1 MRSKFSALHPIQSP
15 DFFTRWRIAWSIP
28 GFSTRLLVAV
38 IVFIAILIAFPYFF
52 SFIESRKGYR
62 IEDPVLDLI
71 PAMDFS
77 PVTFAIIWLVSL
89 WFMIRMIQQPSIA
102 IIGII
107 AIDLIF
113 LTRMVTILLFPLEP
127 PPGLVEL
134 KDPISNYFYGEEHA
148 FITRDLFFS
157 GHTST
162 QIMIGLILPEKKEK
176 WLAFAGA
183 TTVAVLVLVQH
194 IHYTIDVLGALL
206 FTWFLYLLSRML
218 VSGLSK
224 HQNASPS

>member
-15 DFFTRWRIAWSIP
+15 DILTRWRIAWKIP
-28 GFSTRLLVAV
+28 GFSTRLLVALV
-38 IVFIAILIAFPYFF
+38 VFIAILIAFPYFF
-52 SFIESRKGYR
+52 SFIESRKGFQ
-62 IEDPVLDLI
+62 IPDPVLDAI
-71 PAMDFS
+71 PARDFS

>member
-1 MRSKFSALHPIQSP
+1 MQSKFSTLQPIQAP
-15 DFFTRWRIAWSIP
+15 DIVSRWRIAWAVP

-38 IVFIAILIAFPYFF
+38 FVFIAILITFPYFF
-52 SFIESRKGYR
+52 SFIESRKGYQMP
-62 IEDPVLDLI
+62 DPVLDAI

-77 PVTFAIIWLVSL
+77 PITFAIIWLVSL
-89 WFMIRMIQQPSIA
+89 WFLIRMIQQPSIA
-102 IIGII
+102 VIGII
-107 AIDLIF
+107 AINLIF
-113 LTRMVTILLFPLEP
+113 LTRMVTILLLPLEP

-134 KDPISNYFYGEEHA
+134 KDPISNYFYGEEHS

-162 QIMIGLILPEKKEK
+162 QIMIGLILPGKKEK

-183 TTVAVLVLVQH
+183 TIVAILVLVQH

-206 FTWFLYLLSRML
+206 FTWFLYLLARVL

-224 HQNASPS
+224 HQNASPN

>member
-1 MRSKFSALHPIQSP
+1 LQLKFSRLQPIPAP
-15 DFFTRWRIAWSIP
+15 DIVSRWRIAWSIP
-28 GFSTRLLVAV
+28 GFSTRLLAALF
-38 IVFIAILIAFPYFF
+38 VFILILIAFPYFF
-52 SFIESRKGYR
+52 SFIESRKGYQ
-62 IEDPVLDLI
+62 ISDPVLDAI

-102 IIGII
+102 IMGII

-113 LTRMVTILLFPLEP
+113 LTRMVTIIILPLEP

-134 KDPISNYFYGEEHA
+134 KDPISNFFYGEEHA

-218 VSGLSK
+218 VSGLSR
-224 HQNASPS
+224 HQNASPN